1 MNKVGRSEQKNN
13 NFFYWRGKKIKLI
26 HIIVAT
32 ILSFV
37 TFTVSFNLFLY
48 NWVLTPIS
56 KKTILEVETGH
67 LLVKKEYLQEIIKVY
82 DQYESLKDSL
92 KNQLREKEFEFNK
105 VKIQYKEL
113 QYQVIEKSNQIK
125 ELQNRGNKNLEKI
138 RQLQNLNYETKEKV
152 TELEQRM
159 YLKEEQIKFYEDK
172 IDFMQSSLSKANK
185 SIIRL
190 KKLLEIDR
198 DIISVP
204 EKIVLY
210 KILQSVSESISLDD
224 VKNMIKQHDFFD
236 YTLNRNANGF
246 ANKFELQIHNREEIV
261 IDKATGL
268 IWQKSGSLSRMNYS
282 NAVDWIENLN
292 RKKYAGKNDWR
303 LPTLEEAMSLIEP
316 VKTQNLYID
325 SIFDNRQTDIWTSSF
340 LTGLKDKYQ
349 TWVVDFLNGSCKYA
363 KDDNTLFVRAVRS
376 E

>member
-1 MNKVGRSEQKNN
+1 MYFVVGVKKNRIN
-13 NFFYWRGKKIKLI
+13 IIMILI
-26 HIIVAT
+26 TAT
-32 ILSFV
+32 I
-37 TFTVSFNLFLY
+37 SFNLFLY
-48 NWVLTPIS
+48 KWILTPIS
-56 KKTILEVETGH
+56 KKNIIEVETGH

-92 KNQLREKEFEFNK
+92 KNQLSEKEVEFNK
-105 VKIQYKEL
+105 LKAQYEEL
-113 QYQVIEKSNQIK
+113 QNQVIEKSSQIK
-125 ELQNRGNKNLEKI
+125 ELQNQGQKNIEQI
-138 RQLQNLNYETKEKV
+138 RQLQDLNYETKEKV
-152 TELEQRM
+152 TELEKKM

-185 SIIRL
+185 SISRL

-198 DIISVP
+198 DTISVP

-224 VKNMIKQHDFFD
+224 VKNFIKKHDFFD
-236 YTLNRNANGF
+236 SNLNRKGSGF
-246 ANKFELQIHNREEIV
+246 SNKFESLVHNRDEI
-261 IDKATGL
+261 IRDNATGL

-282 NAVDWIENLN
+282 NAVDWIESLN

-316 VKTQNLYID
+316 VKTKNLYID

-340 LTGLKDKYQ
+340 LTGLKKKYQ
-349 TWVVDFLNGSCKYA
+349 TWVVDLSNGSCKYA
-363 KDDNTLFVRAVRS
+363 RDDCTLFVRAVRS